1 MTTAL
6 EVIILAAGQGK
17 RMYSRLPKVLHTL
30 AGRPLLAHVLSS
42 ATELDPSAIH
52 VVYGHGG
59 EQVRTALA
67 DARVNWALQAEQ
79 KGTGHAVMQA
89 LPAIADDAT
98 VLILYGD
105 VPLIAPATLQ
115 ALVSASGPNTLALLT
130 AELSDPGAYGRILRD
145 SGGHV
150 TRIVEAKDASDEE
163 SRVREV
169 NTGFLAVPA
178 APLKRWV
185 AALRNHN
192 AQGEYYLTDVIAMA
206 VAEGM
211 EIATR
216 APRALWEILGVNSK
230 IELASLERTCQMNRA
245 QELLQQGVTLRDPA
259 RIDVRGSLSCGR
271 DVLIDVNVVFEGTV
285 TLADG
290 VEIGPNNVLRD
301 VSVGRGTRIEANCV
315 LEKSII
321 GAECRIGPFARLR
334 PGAQLADHV
343 HIGNFVEVKKSEI
356 GEGSKANHLSYI
368 GDTTIGKGVNV
379 GAGTITCNYDGANKH
394 RTVIGDNA
402 FIGSNT
408 ALVAPVTVGD
418 GATIGAGSVIAR
430 EAPPGELTLTRA
442 EQKTVRGWKRPI
454 KKKKD

>member
-1 MTTAL
+1 MTAPL
-6 EVIILAAGQGK
+6 EIIVLAAGQGK
-17 RMYSRLPKVLHTL
+17 RMYSRLPKVLHPL
-30 AGRPLLAHVLSS
+30 AGRPLLGHVLAS
-42 ATELDPSAIH
+42 ATSLAPRAIH
-52 VVYGHGG
+52 VVFGHGG
-59 EQVRTALA
+59 DQVRAALA
-67 DARVNWALQAEQ
+67 DAPVNWALQAEQ

-89 LPAIADDAT
+89 LPAIADNAT

-105 VPLIAPATLQ
+105 VPLISPATLQ
-115 ALVSASGPNTLALLT
+115 ALVATAGPKTLALLT
-130 AELSDPGAYGRILRD
+130 AELPEPGGYGRILRD
-145 SGGHV
+145 AGGRV
-150 TRIVEAKDASDEE
+150 KRIVEAKDASADEA
-163 SRVREV
+163 RVREI

-185 AALRNHN
+185 SELRNHN

-211 EIATR
+211 EIATCTPQ
-216 APRALWEILGVNSK
+216 AQWEILGVNSK
-230 IELASLERTCQMNRA
+230 VELASLERTYQMNRA

-259 RIDVRGSLSCGR
+259 RIDVRGTLSCGR
-271 DVLIDVNVVFEGTV
+271 DVTIDVNVVFEGSV

-290 VEIGPNNVLRD
+290 VEIGPNNILRD
-301 VSVGRGTRIEANCV
+301 VAIGPGTRIEANCV
-315 LEKSII
+315 LEECRV

-334 PGAQLADHV
+334 PGALLADRV
-343 HIGNFVEVKKSEI
+343 HIGNFVEVKKSDI

-394 RTVIGDNA
+394 RTVIGDNV

-408 ALVAPVTVGD
+408 ALVAPVTVGED
-418 GATIGAGSVIAR
+418 ATIGAGSVIGR
-430 EAPPGELTLTRA
+430 DAPAGELTLTRA
-442 EQKTVRGWKRPI
+442 EQKTVRGWKRPV